1 MKRLINPTVEELN
14 TMYELAR
21 NFKKILIEVMDSTNS
36 GIRGWD
42 YEGNPDE
49 NQVIYVVTKRELAV
63 WKHISYEVILD
74 ATV

>member
-36 GIRGWD
+36 GLRGWD

>member
-21 NFKKILIEVMDSTNS
+21 NFKKILIEVMDASHS
-36 GIRGWD
+36 GIHGWD

-49 NQVIYVVTKRELAV
+49 NQVIYLVTTKELTA
-63 WKHISYEVILD
+63 WKHMRYEVILN
-74 ATV
+74 AAA